1 MKILQNLMRQR
12 GVTMVEMIAV
22 IVITGI
28 IGGAVAVFI
37 RLPVQSYTDS
47 VARAAMT
54 DVADIT
60 LRRIA
65 RDLRLALPNSVRVTG
80 LAGGPVYLEFLQT
93 TAGLRYLAEEDVVGT
108 SAPGNYLNWND
119 PAKKSFEVVGGVPS
133 GRHAPVVGNY
143 VVVYN
148 LGPYQEPGN
157 AYDCT
162 VACNRAK
169 IANIST
175 STSTSTATPAV
186 TTKTTLITMESNP
199 FAAQAVGEK
208 LTSPSKRFYVVTS
221 AVTYRC
227 DRATGKLT
235 RFWNYTIVPEQP
247 MSFTD
252 GNSALLAENVKECD
266 FKYDNLS
273 HLRSGL
279 VGLSIELGIASQPQ
293 ASLKLEHQVH
303 VDNTP

>member
-1 MKILQNLMRQR
+1 MKSLPNFLRQR

-80 LAGGPVYLEFLQT
+80 GAGGAVYLEFLQT
-93 TAGLRYLAEEDVVGT
+93 TAGLRYLAEDDVAGT
-108 SAPGNYLNWND
+108 AGPGNYLNWNN
-119 PAKKSFEVVGGVPS
+119 PLAKTFEVVGGVPS
-133 GRHAPVVGNY
+133 GRHAPVVGNF

-148 LGPYQEPGN
+148 LGEDQEPGN
-157 AYDCT
+157 AYNCGA
-162 VACNRAK
+162 VVCNRAR
-169 IANIST
+169 IDGINTT
-175 STSTSTATPAV
+175 SSATTPPI
-186 TTKTTLITMESNP
+186 TTTTITMDTNP
-199 FAAQAVGEK
+199 FAAQGAAGTP

-235 RFWNYTIVPEQP
+235 RFWNYTITPGQP
-247 MSFTD
+247 MTFAD
-252 GNSALLAENVKECD
+252 GNSALLAENVKACD
-266 FKYDNLS
+266 FKYANLA
-273 HLRSGL
+273 HVRSGM
-279 VGLSIELGIASQPQ
+279 VGLSLELGIPGQSQ